1 MLERERIGVGRT
13 ADVYAWA
20 PGWVLKLYHPW
31 WPLVKIEYEA
41 QVGRAVH
48 AAGVASPAVGDIVA
62 LDGRYGLVYEHIM
75 GPSMERVLEAEP
87 QRLDELARTLAQL
100 HAAMH
105 SHTSGDLPPQRYLL
119 EHHIDQASPVP
130 LDGTLKQRARQVLDT
145 LPDGSQLCHGDF
157 HPGNVLMAP
166 GRLTAIDWE
175 NACLGSPLADVART
189 LLLLETAH
197 LHFPREQQDGD
208 LPAGIMRFKE
218 QYLQE
223 YISLTRADA
232 ALIAAWRLAV
242 AAARLHEGIA
252 EEESYLRDLVAGRL

>member
-1 MLERERIGVGRT
+1 
-13 ADVYAWA
+13 
-20 PGWVLKLYHPW
+20 
-31 WPLVKIEYEA
+31 
-41 QVGRAVH
+41 
-48 AAGVASPAVGDIVA
+48 VGDILT
-62 LDGRYGLVYEHIM
+62 LDGRYGLVYEHIA

-87 QRLDELARTLAQL
+87 QRLDELARALAQL

-105 SHTSGDLPPQRYLL
+105 HHTSGELPPQRYLL
-119 EHHIDQASPVP
+119 EHHIDQAAPVP
-130 LDGTLKQRARQVLDT
+130 MDGTLKQKARRVLDT

-166 GRLTAIDWE
+166 GRPTAIDWE
-175 NACLGSPLADVART
+175 NAALGSPLADVART

-197 LHFPREQQDGD
+197 LHFSREQQDGD
-208 LPAGIMRFKE
+208 LSAGIIRFKE

-232 ALIAAWRLAV
+232 ALIAAWRLPV

-252 EEESYLRDLVAGRL
+252 EEESYLLDPVAGQP

>member
-1 MLERERIGVGRT
+1 MQERALIGAGRT

-20 PGWVLKLYHPW
+20 PGWVLKLYHAW
-31 WPLVKIEYEA
+31 WPLAKIAYEA

-48 AAGVASPAVGDIVA
+48 VAGVASPAVGDILTV
-62 LDGRYGLVYEHIM
+62 DGRFGLVYEHVA

-87 QRLDELARTLAQL
+87 QRLDVLARALARL

-105 SHTSGDLPPQRYLL
+105 RHTAGDLPAQRYLL

-130 LDGTLKQRARQVLDT
+130 LDGTLRQKARRVLDT
-145 LPDGSQLCHGDF
+145 LPDGGQLCHGDF

-166 GRLTAIDWE
+166 GRPTAIDWE
-175 NACLGSPLADVART
+175 NAALGTPLADVART

-208 LPAGIMRFKE
+208 LSAGIMRFKE

-223 YISLTRADA
+223 YIALTRADV
-232 ALIAAWRLAV
+232 ALIAAWRLPV

-252 EEESYLRDLVAGRL
+252 EEESYLLDLVAGQP